1 MFEKPPQVPFEQPQK
16 DSDESREFKREKTA
30 EQPPEITVEE
40 KEREREYNP
49 LEPLRRDF
57 NSESV
62 KRNEKGDAVID
73 DPDLHNLMRFYR
85 DSIKEGSLLDIGA
98 GATHHHYMIALEDK
112 LSAITALDLSP
123 RNIQLLRE
131 LQEGAVNKQSE
142 APKYIESK
150 DIEVLKITAEA
161 VAADPRYGK
170 ERSTQEML
178 NNIAKKTS
186 LKDGS
191 PDLVVGDMYDLSPL
205 GDRKFDN
212 VLLGFSLFVSKDEKD
227 LARLFS
233 EIKKHLEPGGRI
245 IISDFGDPEQEEIL
259 FQDEDLETFYE
270 DKPILD
276 KYHADFRLDKKT
288 LSKTLKDVGFVNV
301 KIAEKSVEAEG
312 SEAEHELKYMF
323 ATAEN
328 KILKKENQKTRS
340 KSSLKKEIK

>member
-1 MFEKPPQVPFEQPQK
+1 MFEKPSQIPFEQPQEDLNK
-16 DSDESREFKREKTA
+16 SQETKQEKTT

-57 NSESV
+57 NPECI
-62 KRNEKGDAVID
+62 KRNEKGEAVID
-73 DPDLHNLMRFYR
+73 DPDLHTLMRFYR
-85 DSIKEGSLLDIGA
+85 DSIKKGSLLDIGA
-98 GATHHHYMIALEDK
+98 GATHHHYMTALEDK

-131 LQEGAVNKQSE
+131 LQEGETNRQSE
-142 APKYIESK
+142 APKYIESQ
-150 DIEVLKITAEA
+150 DIEILKTTAEA
-161 VAADPRYGK
+161 VAADPQYGK
-170 ERSTQEML
+170 ERSTEEIL
-178 NNIAKKTS
+178 HNIAKKTS

-205 GDRKFDN
+205 GERKFDN

-233 EIKKHLEPGGRI
+233 EIQKHLEPDGRI
-245 IISDFGDPEQEEIL
+245 IISDFGDPEEGEIL
-259 FQDEDLETFYE
+259 FQDEDLGTFHE

-276 KYHADFRLDKKT
+276 KYHTDFRLDKKT
-288 LSKTLKDVGFVNV
+288 LSGILKDVGFTNV

-312 SEAEHELKYMF
+312 DEAEHELKYMF
-323 ATAEN
+323 ATAD
-328 KILKKENQKTRS
+328 KKS
-340 KSSLKKEIK
+340 